1 MNKEEK
7 VALFE
12 LYKESIVEHSA
23 ARQAYIKN
31 KKDAK
36 LRDEMMIQQGKKAM
50 MQQCISEFIG
60 GQEEYREWLKGQI
73 V

>member
-1 MNKEEK
+1 MQQ
-7 VALFE
+7 
-12 LYKESIVEHSA
+12 
-23 ARQAYIKN
+23 RQAYIKN

-60 GQEEYREWLKGQI
+60 GQENTGSG
-73 V
+73 